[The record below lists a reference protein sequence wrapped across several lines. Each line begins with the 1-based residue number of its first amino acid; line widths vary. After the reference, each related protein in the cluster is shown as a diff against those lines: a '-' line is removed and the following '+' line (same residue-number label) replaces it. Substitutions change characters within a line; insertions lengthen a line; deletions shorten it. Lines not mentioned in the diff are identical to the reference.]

1 MIYKKLSNWIGY
13 VDKLIEKAKN
23 NNFAHSKTLNPIFQ
37 DDQVEIRFVQASK
50 KWNKKNKLVYFYQNV
65 ALSWFI
71 LSTFNLKN
79 WVQLF
84 LYLYLHL

>member
-50 KWNKKNKLVYFYQNV
+50 NWNEKKTSLSLPKCSPIMIYLIYFQFKKLG
-65 ALSWFI
+65 
-71 LSTFNLKN
+71 
-79 WVQLF
+79 QLF